1 MNLLAHSG
9 SLFNKILWLLPIF
22 EIVFVHAQE
31 HGLSEV
37 LTQGFKLLQ
46 SLLFQNL
53 SHVNLYTGKI
63 DHVLEFLEKALVGFF

>member
-1 MNLLAHSG
+1 M
-9 SLFNKILWLLPIF
+9 WLLPIF

-37 LTQGFKLLQ
+37 LTQDFKLLE

-53 SHVNLYTGKI
+53 SHVNLYSSKI
-63 DHVLEFLEKALVGFF
+63 DDILELLEKALVGLF